1 MKHTLA
7 AALLILFASSVA
19 FGQCGEADRQKLIAF
34 DKAWSEAA
42 QRGDRA
48 LLQNF
53 FADDY
58 VSPSPAGT
66 QTKAQV
72 IDGAVRAAELR
83 RPDPQNAQNVSD
95 HYIVTCTPNT
105 ATITHRNV
113 VTRMV
118 DGKERSSY
126 SRSVHILEKRGGDWK
141 VVSDAGHPLDDGG
154 QLLYMEMDWADAVK
168 RKDKAWL
175 ERHYAEGFISVNPE
189 GTLNNR
195 RADIED
201 LQNVSFDSMEASDM
215 QVRVNGDTAVV
226 TGVSTVKG
234 KYKNQD
240 IGGRYRFIDT
250 FVKRDGEWKILSS
263 QATRIAQP
271 QTAQK

>member
-7 AALLILFASSVA
+7 ATLLILSASSVA
-19 FGQCGEADRQKLIAF
+19 FGQCSEADRQKLIAF
-34 DKAWSEAA
+34 DKAWSEASL
-42 QRGDRA
+42 RGDRA

-58 VSPSPAGT
+58 VSPSPTGT
-66 QTKAQV
+66 LTKAQV

-83 RPDPQNAQNVSD
+83 RPAPQNAQNASD
-95 HYIVTCTPNT
+95 HYIITCTPNT

-113 VTRMV
+113 VTSMV
-118 DGKERSSY
+118 DGKERLSY

-141 VVSDAGHPLDDGG
+141 AVSDAGHPLDDGG

-168 RKDKAWL
+168 RKDRAWL

-226 TGVSTVKG
+226 TGVSTVRG
-234 KYKNQD
+234 RYKNQD
-240 IGGRYRFIDT
+240 ISGRYRFIDT
-250 FVKRDGEWKILSS
+250 FVKRDGEWKILAS
-263 QATRIAQP
+263 QATRIARP